1 MYTCYE
7 MYSILIRGNT
17 SLAWQIWKEKGGG
30 CGVSRGPMLAPPLGC
45 TLCDA
50 PRWQSCTQAEDGS
63 VHSLWAAGL
72 WGCAWVRETEL
83 CIFLNFFF

>member
-7 MYSILIRGNT
+7 MYSILIRGNA
-17 SLAWQIWKEKGGG
+17 SQAWQIWKEKGGG
-30 CGVSRGPMLAPPLGC
+30 RGVSRDPILAPPLGC

-63 VHSLWAAGL
+63 VHSVSSRAVGMCLG
-72 WGCAWVRETEL
+72 
-83 CIFLNFFF
+83 

>member
-7 MYSILIRGNT
+7 MYSILIRGNA

-30 CGVSRGPMLAPPLGC
+30 RGVSWGPMLAPPLGC

-63 VHSLWAAGL
+63 VHSVSSRAVGMCLG
-72 WGCAWVRETEL
+72 
-83 CIFLNFFF
+83 